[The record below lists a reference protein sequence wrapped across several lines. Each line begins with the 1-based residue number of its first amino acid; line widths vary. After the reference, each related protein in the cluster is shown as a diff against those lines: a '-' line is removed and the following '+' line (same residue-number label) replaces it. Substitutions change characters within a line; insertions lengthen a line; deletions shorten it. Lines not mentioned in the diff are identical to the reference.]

1 MVETGRPSRV
11 RNMAALTI
19 LLVGIG
25 LLASMPTGEAHGGGI
40 TVSSGQA
47 SDNLF
52 RYFISRGITLD
63 SEYDT
68 EFQAPDV
75 WRNPPTGCTNAAGI
89 RFGDYGNQCQPH
101 IQARF
106 RALATLTDGDTA
118 SDAGTG
124 VLMMRHNATVGAP
137 DQSSNETALTV
148 HFPQTVY
155 ANNSKGV
162 ITKQTGGGAGGTNP
176 INVSIVFMLD
186 STIVRYQNVS
196 QVACNAVASDMSHAV
211 SFERIGF
218 NKALIQIDDSACGA
232 IVGSDQVQF
241 GLKQWAVYSTHAS
254 DVNNWTDPALEYGD
268 WLVRARTSSETST
281 FGNNLT
287 GIADNATIVLAPG
300 MNYVYTTASCP
311 NSNDACL
318 SSTSSPVWVGCY
330 IQTIPSQECATPTSD
345 LEINYA
351 GTAIDDSTRT
361 KRIDI
366 WRINNP
372 TNGFSAVGLGGDSD
386 SGATY
391 QAFDS
396 INSVFANDYNTNIP
410 SRAVCYEC
418 FRSQASGG
426 DPFQTVAIAYPAA
439 GGSARGPFQTLS
451 VDSSLINGANF
462 DMNNVTAVGS
472 IAGCASTVTN
482 CSISISVP
490 AYQYYGNALYV
501 VLGAYNATSVPTLC
515 DDSTNATIN
524 GNVVPLGWTRSGA
537 DFSGSGLGFLRLC
550 AWLLTD
556 FAVSRQAS
564 FDGSAYG
571 HSPIAFDN
579 SKALTYTF
587 NLTTD
592 KWHAL
597 ARAPNGPASNGYSLR
612 TPQVFAG
619 FHAERIACSS
629 TYVLCYGNHNT
640 FGVPGG
646 TSTQYKIHT
655 QAQGQNSN
663 ITNAEIFESRTA
675 YSTFTNAT
683 GNATFTLPG
692 TNDPSFVVSKAGF
705 RTVYVNLSDVNV
717 QFLNLTVS
725 MVSVFDNR
733 IYTGIEC
740 TPQGETVQCDTYQT
754 NNSGDPNICNPNLQ
768 TGCSINPQS
777 INIEFS
783 CALRGTSAEWVFS
796 TVSESSLSY
805 SQSLPPGGETNL
817 TACNTLRVGET
828 GVASLLGVS
837 KSGADNLRFSWVRT
851 GYRTLNFSAD
861 WLDNFTE
868 IILVPRIQPGT
879 GFATSV
885 IVEVSNATL
894 GGVSHSYIVI
904 RDSGAPG
911 ADNTAGARSLSAG
924 LVGLACGLAMCDEAG
939 KAFFGILLVIVIWV
953 TVFLLWYRTFK
964 RAPPLVVNSFLIV
977 GGFFGFAFMGFF
989 PAWLVF
995 LIAAGIV
1002 AAVLLA
1008 GRGFT

>member
-1 MVETGRPSRV
+1 MVETDRSSRV
-11 RNMAALTI
+11 RNVAALTI
-19 LLVGIG
+19 LLLGIG
-25 LLASMPTGEAHGGGI
+25 LLVAMSTGEALGGGI
-40 TVSSGQA
+40 IPAQGSIN

-52 RYFISRGITLD
+52 RYYISRELGVDAELD
-63 SEYDT
+63 TDFGNFEH
-68 EFQAPDV
+68 
-75 WRNPPTGCTNAAGI
+75 WRNPINGCT
-89 RFGDYGNQCQPH
+89 DYLGAPLTTSCQTAMRNR
-101 IQARF
+101 I
-106 RALATLTDGDTA
+106 RALTILTDGDNTRVRGLA
-118 SDAGTG
+118 ILTN
-124 VLMMRHNATVGAP
+124 NATDLP
-137 DQSSNETALTV
+137 TNETALNIT
-148 HFPQTVY
+148 FP
-155 ANNSKGV
+155 
-162 ITKQTGGGAGGTNP
+162 TKVSGTNMRLTLVKDAGTTGGASL
-176 INVSIVFMLD
+176 INVSFVLYDGNTLTGYYNVTNTRCD
-186 STIVRYQNVS
+186 SVADTKLTVERTFSRTNFTNVR
-196 QVACNAVASDMSHAV
+196 
-211 SFERIGF
+211 
-218 NKALIQIDDSACGA
+218 LQIDNSACGTL
-232 IVGSDQVQF
+232 VGAEIFTFSLLQYAVWSTN
-241 GLKQWAVYSTHAS
+241 KQDAETY
-254 DVNNWTDPALEYGD
+254 TDAGNLYAD
-268 WLVRARTSSETST
+268 WLVGSGRFTTST
-281 FGNNLT
+281 TNVGTLNLT
-287 GIADNATIVLAPG
+287 PVADNALVTIMPG
-300 MNYVYTTASCP
+300 KNYVFTTPPCR
-311 NSNDACL
+311 DVGDTCL
-318 SSTSSPVWVGCY
+318 TENYNLWPGCL
-330 IQTIPSQECATPTSD
+330 IIPSPGQECAIPLCD
-345 LEINYA
+345 LDIKY
-351 GTAIDDSTRT
+351 GGSSIDDTIITR
-361 KRIDI
+361 KVDLWVIE
-366 WRINNP
+366 NP
-372 TNGFSAVGLGGDSD
+372 CGSPTTLGFGGDLAEASNAVWTNLED
-386 SGATY
+386 TKSL
-391 QAFDS
+391 
-396 INSVFANDYNTNIP
+396 FANKYNQLVP
-410 SRAVCYEC
+410 SEARCVACYRNAET
-418 FRSQASGG
+418 
-426 DPFQTVAIAYPAA
+426 QTIAIAYPAEA
-439 GGSARGPFQTLS
+439 GSARGPFQTLS

-462 DMNNVTAVGS
+462 DMNNVTAVGG